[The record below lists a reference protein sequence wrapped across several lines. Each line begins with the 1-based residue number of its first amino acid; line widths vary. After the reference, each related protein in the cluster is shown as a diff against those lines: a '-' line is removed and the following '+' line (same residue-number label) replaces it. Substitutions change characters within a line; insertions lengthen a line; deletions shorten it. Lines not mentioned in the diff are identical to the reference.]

1 MDLRDGTRVTPN
13 VALVEL
19 LGKGGMGSVW
29 VAEHEGL
36 KTRVA
41 VKFIAAHLVREDP
54 TLLERFN
61 REAALT
67 AQIKSRNVV
76 QTFDHGVM
84 DDGRPYIVMELLEGE
99 PLSALMKR
107 EGPLG
112 LDTTEAVVRQTG
124 RALARA
130 HKLGIVHRDIKPD
143 NLFLEADEDET
154 PFLLKVLDFGIA
166 KQTNLAAPSNVTSTN
181 MMVGTPE
188 YMSPEQVLSS
198 KAVDGQADCWSLA
211 VVAYRCLTGG
221 MPFTG
226 ETVGAVAV
234 AIAGGVFTPPS
245 HYRPDL
251 PPTVDQWFAR
261 ALAVDPRGRFTDARA
276 MARAFAD
283 AVRGAFLAPSRAA
296 AANPGVGAPAAS
308 AAPHPES
315 TVPPARRASL
325 PSHPPPPSAF
335 GGGPAP
341 TRVEGRTPAGVAS
354 LPPSSAPVAPP
365 LAPPLGPPAGVPPAV
380 TPAAVT
386 TAVSAEAAG
395 PSPSRRRRTSLAIL
409 AMLVTATVAGMALMW
424 RASAPREDAVA
435 GPDPVNDATVRA
447 DAGATD
453 AVGAPP
459 ASTQLPTPGADGADG
474 ASGDVRTA
482 ADDTTTPDAT
492 QGGDDDEATPAAPR
506 PSLPAPT
513 PPAASPRPSPPAPGP
528 PPAPPPPPSS
538 KTKDRG
544 F

>member
-1 MDLRDGTRVTPN
+1 
-13 VALVEL
+13 
-19 LGKGGMGSVW
+19 
-29 VAEHEGL
+29 
-36 KTRVA
+36 
-41 VKFIAAHLVREDP
+41 
-54 TLLERFN
+54 
-61 REAALT
+61 
-67 AQIKSRNVV
+67 
-76 QTFDHGVM
+76 
-84 DDGRPYIVMELLEGE
+84 
-99 PLSALMKR
+99 
-107 EGPLG
+107 
-112 LDTTEAVVRQTG
+112 
-124 RALARA
+124 
-130 HKLGIVHRDIKPD
+130 
-143 NLFLEADEDET
+143 
-154 PFLLKVLDFGIA
+154 
-166 KQTNLAAPSNVTSTN
+166 
-181 MMVGTPE
+181 
-188 YMSPEQVLSS
+188 
-198 KAVDGQADCWSLA
+198 
-211 VVAYRCLTGG
+211 
-221 MPFTG
+221 
-226 ETVGAVAV
+226 
-234 AIAGGVFTPPS
+234 
-245 HYRPDL
+245 
-251 PPTVDQWFAR
+251 
-261 ALAVDPRGRFTDARA
+261 
-276 MARAFAD
+276 
-283 AVRGAFLAPSRAA
+283 
-296 AANPGVGAPAAS
+296 
-308 AAPHPES
+308 
-315 TVPPARRASL
+315 
-325 PSHPPPPSAF
+325 
-335 GGGPAP
+335 GGPAP